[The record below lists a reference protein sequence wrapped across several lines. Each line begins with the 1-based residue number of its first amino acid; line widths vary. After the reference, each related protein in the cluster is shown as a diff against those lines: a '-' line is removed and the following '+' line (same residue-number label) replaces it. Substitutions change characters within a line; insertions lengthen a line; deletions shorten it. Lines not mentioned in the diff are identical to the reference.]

1 MRALSMYEG
10 GRFEL
15 EEIPVPELTPGWALI
30 RTIASAAGLFQAQMA
45 SGMLPTNGFPRILG
59 HEIVGEVVEV
69 SSDAAPQEGSVVV
82 VDAVVGCGVC
92 EWCIRGEDMICPWMR
107 HLGINIDGGF
117 ADYVAVPESHIF
129 RIALGTP
136 VEEAVMLGSALPA
149 SVHAA
154 RRAQVRGGSR
164 VVVTGVGSIGLTL
177 CQVAKAMGATTV
189 VAVDLSDHRLEAAEP
204 WTDGGVN
211 VSDLDPAGAVQQVRE
226 AAESPHGVDVV
237 FEAAG
242 RVSSVDLAIRDRQ
255 AGRYRAADGYL
266 RRAHCPLLRPLS
278 GRIHVKG
285 GVTGH
290 HLRLHQAGLPRGQ
303 RPTRGGQAQPHGA
316 DRSHR
321 DPRAGS
327 RGPGPDRRGGN
338 GRQTAGGGRSH
349 RVTPEGSSL
358 PPLQGQPAPVHRN
371 EGTGHE
377 ARRFRREEGNH
388 LCDLIGVGRAIQRST
403 RQEDRPPGWVRQAV
417 RTHRRVGYS
426 GPDDVDPDPVSSE
439 VHRQRLA
446 EQQHASLGRRV
457 GRGAG

>member
-136 VEEAVMLGSALPA
+136 AEEAVMLGSALPA

-189 VAVDLSDHRLEAAEP
+189 VAVDVSDHRLEAAEP

-226 AAESPHGVDVV
+226 TAGSPHGVDVV

-242 RVSSVDLAIRDRQ
+242 RVSSVDLAIRT
-255 AGRYRAADGYL
+255 
-266 RRAHCPLLRPLS
+266 
-278 GRIHVKG
+278 V
-285 GVTGH
+285 
-290 HLRLHQAGLPRGQ
+290 
-303 RPTRGGQAQPHGA
+303 
-316 DRSHR
+316 
-321 DPRAGS
+321 
-327 RGPGPDRRGGN
+327 RRGG
-338 GRQTAGGGRSH
+338 TALLMGICDGPTALSFDHYLTEFMSREVSL
-349 RVTPEGSSL
+349 VTTFGFTRRDFLVGNALHAAGKLNLTALTGATVTLEQVPEAL
-358 PPLQGQPAPVHRN
+358 ARIAE
-371 EGTGHE
+371 EGTDGKRLVVDV
-377 ARRFRREEGNH
+377 A
-388 LCDLIGVGRAIQRST
+388 IG
-403 RQEDRPPGWVRQAV
+403 
-417 RTHRRVGYS
+417 
-426 GPDDVDPDPVSSE
+426 
-439 VHRQRLA
+439 
-446 EQQHASLGRRV
+446 
-457 GRGAG
+457 